1 VAGQLRGMPT
11 IVRQSFHLG
20 QCSLLGELIE
30 DTATRYY
37 YRRRLGENWRL
48 LRNDLRQFTSC
59 RAKPARTGVQTQTVS
74 AAGAFVSGRI
84 ERTRADAPTKDR
96 RDPP

>member
-37 YRRRLGENWRL
+37 YRRRLGDEL
-48 LRNDLRQFTSC
+48 
-59 RAKPARTGVQTQTVS
+59 
-74 AAGAFVSGRI
+74 AFVEKRSPTIHLVPCKACPDWGANADSICRWRVR
-84 ERTRADAPTKDR
+84 ERKD
-96 RDPP
+96 